1 MAAWGIEGLCDLWKV
16 ILLKKDS
23 FVPTAPFA
31 LAFAHTNTT
40 FGVDGKRL
48 GSLTQN
54 NRRLSND
61 VVTLSI
67 WEFRFS
73 LSASKGIL

>member
-1 MAAWGIEGLCDLWKV
+1 MAAWGMEGLCDLWKV
-16 ILLKKDS
+16 TLLKKDS

-31 LAFAHTNTT
+31 LASACTHTT

-61 VVTLSI
+61 MVTLSI

-73 LSASKGIL
+73 FSAPKGIL